1 MKKFLAMLLAVVMVL
16 SLAACTSG
24 NPDPTQAA
32 SEPPA
37 SQPGT
42 EESTEPSQ
50 APSEALPAPGSN
62 PADDIPDTMTSAD
75 SKYQV
80 GSKNIW
86 HRWKTPID
94 RPRPVSI

>member
-24 NPDPTQAA
+24 NPDPTQTA

-62 PADDIPDTMTSAD
+62 PADDIPDTI
-75 SKYQV
+75 
-80 GSKNIW
+80 N
-86 HRWKTPID
+86 
-94 RPRPVSI
+94 